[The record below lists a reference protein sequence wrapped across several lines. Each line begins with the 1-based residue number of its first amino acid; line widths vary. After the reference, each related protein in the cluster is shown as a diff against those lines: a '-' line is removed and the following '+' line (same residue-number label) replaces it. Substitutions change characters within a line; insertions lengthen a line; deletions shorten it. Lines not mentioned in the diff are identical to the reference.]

1 MSSNIGCARSVLRQ
15 SSLWAGAIV
24 VLALLIISSLAY
36 AQDSSTGNVSG
47 TITGPRGAS
56 VSGADLTITN
66 KITGQASRTTTSP
79 AGTYALRDL
88 VPGEYVLHV
97 EAKGF
102 QPADIL
108 IRIQAAATA
117 TGDVKLQRVVV
128 AGPVLENTETPEVRG
143 AVTSSQMEQV
153 PTDRG

>member
-1 MSSNIGCARSVLRQ
+1 MSSNTGCARSVFRR
-15 SSLWAGAIV
+15 SSLWAGAIAVLLV
-24 VLALLIISSLAY
+24 VSSLAH

-47 TITGPRGAS
+47 TVTGPRGAS

-66 KITGQASRTTTSP
+66 KITGQAARSTTSP
-79 AGTYALRDL
+79 AGTYAVRDL
-88 VPGEYVLHV
+88 IPGESVLHV

-102 QPADIL
+102 QPSDLL

-117 TGDVKLQRVVV
+117 TGDVKLVRVVAPV
-128 AGPVLENTETPEVRG
+128 AKLVDIDTPEVRG
-143 AVTSSQMEQV
+143 AVDSAQLEQI